1 MSVPMPL
8 HLSVGCGGLDVQQGG
23 LQLLEGVEPT
33 LVARPGQVRGE
44 PLSDLESGPS
54 VWLVVELDS
63 ESRFERLNVVLQPA
77 GDVHDAFEQVAI
89 GDVREVNVNV
99 NAEVGLGS
107 GDLRPPLEAA
117 GSHVE
122 LDLVSWER
130 VAARAP
136 PRRKVIR
143 IGEGPECQLS
153 GCVENARDGELWLV
167 WVHPCS
173 FLSSRSAGWTA
184 TGGASR
190 RA

>member
-8 HLSVGCGGLDVQQGG
+8 HLSVGCGGLDVEQGG
-23 LQLLEGVEPT
+23 LQLLEGLEPT

-44 PLSDLESGPS
+44 PLADLLAARS
-54 VWLVVELDS
+54 VWLVVEVDS
-63 ESRFERLNVVLQPA
+63 ESRFERLNVVLQSA

-89 GDVREVNVNV
+89 GDVGEVNANV
-99 NAEVGLGS
+99 DAEVGLGS

-136 PRRKVIR
+136 PRREVIR

-153 GCVENARDGELWLV
+153 GCVDNARDGELWLG
-167 WVHPCS
+167 WGPQIS
-173 FLSSRSAGWTA
+173 F
-184 TGGASR
+184 
-190 RA
+190 

>member
-1 MSVPMPL
+1 MSVAMSL

-23 LQLLEGVEPT
+23 LQLLERLETT
-33 LVARPGQVRGE
+33 LVARPGQVRGK

-54 VWLVVELDS
+54 VGLVVELVS
-63 ESRFERLNVVLQPA
+63 ESRFERLNVVLQSA

-89 GDVREVNVNV
+89 GDVGEVNVNV
-99 NAEVGLGS
+99 DAEVGLGS

-136 PRRKVIR
+136 PRREVIR
-143 IGEGPECQLS
+143 IGESPECQLS
-153 GCVENARDGELWLV
+153 RCVENARDGELWLV
-167 WVHPCS
+167 WVHQCS
-173 FLSSRSAGWTA
+173 FLSSRSAAWTA
-184 TGGASR
+184 ARGT
-190 RA
+190 